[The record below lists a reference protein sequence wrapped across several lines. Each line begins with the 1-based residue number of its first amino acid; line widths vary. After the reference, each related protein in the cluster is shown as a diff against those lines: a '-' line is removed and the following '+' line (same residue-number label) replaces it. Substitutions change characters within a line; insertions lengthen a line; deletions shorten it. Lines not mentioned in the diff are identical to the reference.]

1 MNTPTK
7 LFLDEGVIDLF
18 IELDDDEVLRI
29 ELINGTK
36 LYCLPCDE
44 VYSDNYTGLVGISKP
59 IKKDK
64 TQQIIIN
71 PNAIAVVCTMS
82 RQTYDLKLNRGELYV

>member
-7 LFLDEGVIDLF
+7 LFLNDGVINLF
-18 IELDDDEVLRI
+18 LKLNDDEVIRI

-36 LYCLPCDE
+36 IYYLP
-44 VYSDNYTGLVGISKP
+44 SDTFIVGTTTIEIIKP

-64 TQQIIIN
+64 EQIIIIDV
-71 PNAIAVVCTMS
+71 NAIMLVCTMS
-82 RQTYDLKLNRGELYV
+82 RETYDLKLQRGELYV